1 MLRLL
6 IPFTLFAIMFALGL
20 GLKGEGMSLLR
31 RRPALFVRVVIGS
44 CVLVPLVAL
53 LLLHLPLSR
62 TFSPAARF
70 AIALMAISPSAPF
83 VLRKAGRQGGD
94 SELAATLQVLAALV
108 AIVSIPL
115 MADVFRAAFDVSDW
129 DIGPAQV
136 APQVAKAQVLP
147 LLLGLALRRWRP
159 ALADRIVVPLQR
171 FADLLLLLLTILVL
185 VIASRQLVP
194 FVVANALALPFMAA
208 VVLASLAIGL
218 LLAGPA
224 PQERITTSLVTSM
237 RNPGLAL
244 LFASL
249 YGQDLPGVKLGILAY
264 LLITVILSIPFL
276 RWRRAQR
283 RSSGTS
289 ARLQAGGSLDK
300 KKPSP

>member
-6 IPFTLFAIMFALGL
+6 IPLTLFTIMFALGV
-20 GLKGEGMSLLR
+20 GLKGEGPALLR

-44 CVLVPLVAL
+44 CLLVPLVAL
-53 LLLHLPLSR
+53 ALLHLPLSQ
-62 TFSPAARF
+62 SLSAPARF
-70 AIALMAISPSAPF
+70 AIALMAISPSAPLL
-83 VLRKAGRQGGD
+83 LRKAGRQGGD
-94 SELAATLQVLAALV
+94 QELAATLQLLAALV

-115 MADVFRAAFDVSDW
+115 MADVFRAAFSVSDW
-129 DIGPAQV
+129 DIVPAQV

-147 LLLGLALRRWRP
+147 LLLGLALRHWRP
-159 ALADRIVVPLQR
+159 ALADRIVGPLQR
-171 FADLLLLLLTILVL
+171 LADLLLLLLTVLVL
-185 VIASRQLVP
+185 AVAGRQLVP
-194 FVVANALALPFMAA
+194 FVAANALALPFMA
-208 VVLASLAIGL
+208 VMVLASLAIGL

-249 YGQDLPGVKLGILAY
+249 YGQGLPGVKLGILAY
-264 LLITVILSIPFL
+264 LLTTVILSIPFL

-283 RSSGTS
+283 RLEG
-289 ARLQAGGSLDK
+289 AVPPA
-300 KKPSP
+300 

>member
-1 MLRLL
+1 MAAKVGLPVRLTMLRLL
-6 IPFTLFAIMFALGL
+6 IPLTLFAIMFALGL
-20 GLKGEGMSLLR
+20 GLKGEGPSLLR
-31 RRPALFVRVVIGS
+31 RRPALVLRVVIGS

-62 TFSPAARF
+62 ALSPPARF
-70 AIALMAISPSAPF
+70 AIALMAISPSAPL

-94 SELAATLQVLAALV
+94 RELASILQVVAALV

-115 MADVFRAAFDVSDW
+115 MADVFRASFGVSDW
-129 DIGPAQV
+129 DIVPAQV
-136 APQVAKAQVLP
+136 APQVAKAQLLP

-171 FADLLLLLLTILVL
+171 LADLLLLLLTVLVL
-185 VIASRQLVP
+185 VFAGRQLLP
-194 FVVANALALPFMAA
+194 FVAANALALPFMAA
-208 VVLASLAIGL
+208 MVLASLVIGL
-218 LLAGPA
+218 LLAGRS

-264 LLITVILSIPFL
+264 LLTTVILSIPFL
-276 RWRRAQR
+276 RWRRSL
-283 RSSGTS
+283 RSE
-289 ARLQAGGSLDK
+289 SLR
-300 KKPSP
+300 

>member
-6 IPFTLFAIMFALGL
+6 IPLTLFTIMFALGV
-20 GLKGEGMSLLR
+20 GLKGEGLVLLR
-31 RRPALFVRVVIGS
+31 RRPALFLRVVIGS

-53 LLLHLPLSR
+53 LLLHLPLSY
-62 TFSPAARF
+62 SLSAPARF
-70 AIALMAISPSAPF
+70 AIALMAISPSAPLL
-83 VLRKAGRQGGD
+83 LRKAGRQGGD
-94 SELAATLQVLAALV
+94 RELAATLQVLAALV

-115 MADVFRAAFDVSDW
+115 MADLFRSSFGVSDW
-129 DIGPAQV
+129 DIAPAQV
-136 APQVAKAQVLP
+136 APQVAKAQLLP
-147 LLLGLALRRWRP
+147 LLLGLGLRRWRP

-171 FADLLLLLLTILVL
+171 LADLLLLLLTVLVL
-185 VIASRQLVP
+185 VIAGRQLVP
-194 FVVANALALPFMAA
+194 FVAANALALLFMAA
-208 VVLASLAIGL
+208 MVLASLAIGL

-249 YGQDLPGVKLGILAY
+249 YGKGLPGVKLGILAY
-264 LLITVILSIPFL
+264 LLTTVILSIPFL

-283 RSSGTS
+283 RLEG
-289 ARLQAGGSLDK
+289 AVPPA
-300 KKPSP
+300 